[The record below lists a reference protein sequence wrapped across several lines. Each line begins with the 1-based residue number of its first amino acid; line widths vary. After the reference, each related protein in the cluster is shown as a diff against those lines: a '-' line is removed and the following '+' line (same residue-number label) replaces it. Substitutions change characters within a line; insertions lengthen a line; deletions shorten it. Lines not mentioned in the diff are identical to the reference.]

1 MKRNLERRFSPFDL
15 LLVLALVAVLV
26 VNIAISGR
34 LPDPGM
40 RKASREA
47 VTATGTGA
55 GKVGDVVVEVTA
67 DKSNL
72 YSVKVLEQNET
83 PGIGSLAVEQLPA
96 AMVEANSVAVDSI
109 SSATVTSE
117 AIKAA
122 VCAALTE
129 AGFNPADFGY
139 VEPTPAPTPEPTPE
153 PTPKPET
160 APAEPADGVQTAT
173 GTGTGIDG
181 NVVVEVKADANTI
194 YEVNVLE
201 QNETPGI
208 GSVAVEKLPGAMV
221 EANSIEVDG
230 ISGATV
236 TSTAIKTAVTE
247 ALTSMGFDPAA
258 YQGAAAEPADGVQ
271 TATGTGTGIDGNVV
285 VEVKADANTIYE
297 VNVLEQNETP
307 GIGSVAVEKLPGA
320 MVEANSIEVD
330 GISGATVTS
339 TAIKTAVAEALTS
352 MGFDPAAY
360 QGAAA
365 EPAAPAA
372 SAAPASPAS
381 EGSGAMK
388 VQTMS
393 GVTVMHAADWKEQ
406 FPEQYNSWMMT
417 RESSEAE
424 DYLEIYPMLR
434 TLYEGYGFAKDYK
447 AARGH
452 YYDVQDIEATGR
464 PHPLANCWTCKTPDF
479 TNMVNEEGISA
490 YQKDWS
496 EVQAQITEGISCYTC
511 HANNPGPITVTHT
524 YWIDAV
530 GDDFDKIA
538 PANLAC
544 GQCHNEYYFA
554 PDTKATTIAHNSLAS
569 MAPETMLAYF
579 NDGANFPNG
588 EPFADWTNPRTGVK
602 QIKVQHPEFETFLGA
617 GSPHANTFTC
627 ADCHMPV
634 ETRADGSTYH
644 SHNLI
649 SPLDNPALLENTCSV
664 CHKDLASEVRGV
676 QQKVETRTYEV
687 GYELEYLTEL
697 LAQAV
702 ESGKYTDED
711 LAEIR
716 QLARDSQFYWDF
728 VFVENA
734 EGVHNP
740 SLTYDCLDRADA
752 LCGEATQL
760 LFALTR

>member
-1 MKRNLERRFSPFDL
+1 
-15 LLVLALVAVLV
+15 
-26 VNIAISGR
+26 
-34 LPDPGM
+34 
-40 RKASREA
+40 
-47 VTATGTGA
+47 
-55 GKVGDVVVEVTA
+55 
-67 DKSNL
+67 
-72 YSVKVLEQNET
+72 
-83 PGIGSLAVEQLPA
+83 
-96 AMVEANSVAVDSI
+96 
-109 SSATVTSE
+109 
-117 AIKAA
+117 
-122 VCAALTE
+122 
-129 AGFNPADFGY
+129 
-139 VEPTPAPTPEPTPE
+139 
-153 PTPKPET
+153 
-160 APAEPADGVQTAT
+160 
-173 GTGTGIDG
+173 
-181 NVVVEVKADANTI
+181 
-194 YEVNVLE
+194 
-201 QNETPGI
+201 
-208 GSVAVEKLPGAMV
+208 
-221 EANSIEVDG
+221 
-230 ISGATV
+230 
-236 TSTAIKTAVTE
+236 
-247 ALTSMGFDPAA
+247 
-258 YQGAAAEPADGVQ
+258 
-271 TATGTGTGIDGNVV
+271 
-285 VEVKADANTIYE
+285 
-297 VNVLEQNETP
+297 
-307 GIGSVAVEKLPGA
+307 
-320 MVEANSIEVD
+320 
-330 GISGATVTS
+330 
-339 TAIKTAVAEALTS
+339 
-352 MGFDPAAY
+352 
-360 QGAAA
+360 
-365 EPAAPAA
+365 
-372 SAAPASPAS
+372 
-381 EGSGAMK
+381 
-388 VQTMS
+388 
-393 GVTVMHAADWKEQ
+393 
-406 FPEQYNSWMMT
+406 
-417 RESSEAE
+417 
-424 DYLEIYPMLR
+424 
-434 TLYEGYGFAKDYK
+434 
-447 AARGH
+447 ARGH

-490 YQKDWS
+490 YQKDWT

-530 GDDFDKIA
+530 GDDFDRIA

-554 PDTKATTIAHNSLAS
+554 PDTKATTIAHTSLES

-634 ETRADGSTYH
+634 ETAADGSTYH

-664 CHKDLASEVRGV
+664 CHKDLASEVRAV

-752 LCGEATQL
+752 LCSEATRL

>member
-160 APAEPADGVQTAT
+160 APAA
-173 GTGTGIDG
+173 
-181 NVVVEVKADANTI
+181 
-194 YEVNVLE
+194 
-201 QNETPGI
+201 
-208 GSVAVEKLPGAMV
+208 
-221 EANSIEVDG
+221 
-230 ISGATV
+230 
-236 TSTAIKTAVTE
+236 
-247 ALTSMGFDPAA
+247 
-258 YQGAAAEPADGVQ
+258 PADGVQ

-339 TAIKTAVAEALTS
+339 TAIKTAVAEALSS

-365 EPAAPAA
+365 APAEPAPAPA
-372 SAAPASPAS
+372 AS

-452 YYDVQDIEATGR
+452 YYDVEDIEATGR

-617 GSPHANTFTC
+617 GSPHAGTFTC

-634 ETRADGSTYH
+634 ETAADGSTYH

-664 CHKDLASEVRGV
+664 CHKDLASEVRAV

>member
-1 MKRNLERRFSPFDL
+1 MTARNMPKIATLSAL
-15 LLVLALVAVLV
+15 TILAGRAV
-26 VNIAISGR
+26 
-34 LPDPGM
+34 P
-40 RKASREA
+40 
-47 VTATGTGA
+47 VTIDYQGQKTIVTYYEGS
-55 GKVGDVVVEVTA
+55 TA

-160 APAEPADGVQTAT
+160 APAA
-173 GTGTGIDG
+173 
-181 NVVVEVKADANTI
+181 
-194 YEVNVLE
+194 
-201 QNETPGI
+201 
-208 GSVAVEKLPGAMV
+208 
-221 EANSIEVDG
+221 
-230 ISGATV
+230 
-236 TSTAIKTAVTE
+236 
-247 ALTSMGFDPAA
+247 
-258 YQGAAAEPADGVQ
+258 PADGVQ

-339 TAIKTAVAEALTS
+339 TAIKTAVAEALSS

-365 EPAAPAA
+365 APAEPAPAPA
-372 SAAPASPAS
+372 AS

-617 GSPHANTFTC
+617 GSPHAGTFTC

-634 ETRADGSTYH
+634 ETAADGSTYH

-664 CHKDLASEVRGV
+664 CHKDLASEVRAV